1 MAFSQPCPRCGRV
14 VLKISWSAL
23 RNQETCK
30 QRGFQIRSG
39 HRAPLTNSRVFFPGT
54 VVDRVVRDWLLT
66 DPSPGLMPDMV
77 ETIMEREWKTILDEG
92 GVITW
97 RNSSDR
103 AAVLSDCREAVTK
116 IEPSLNTYVVPY
128 EYQADK
134 GFKVPVLIPHPAGG
148 TEEILLNGYMDIEV
162 KDDQG
167 RFWIWDVKMTRNNDY
182 WRKTVGQLTFYAL
195 SVLLSEGVLPV
206 RVGLLQP
213 MCDER
218 VKAFAVTPDVSSQ
231 MMQRITGMARDIWTG
246 EKTPRSDTAECSY
259 CEVRH
264 ACTRFQ
270 PVVIDGKRRVAF

>member
-1 MAFSQPCPRCGRV
+1 M
-14 VLKISWSAL
+14 LKLSWSSL
-23 RNQETCK
+23 RTHETCK

-39 HRAPLTNSRVFFPGT
+39 HRAPTANSRVFFPGT

-92 GVITW
+92 GSITW
-97 RNSSDR
+97 RNASDR
-103 AAVLSDCREAVTK
+103 AEVLADCREAVVK
-116 IEPSLNTYVVPY
+116 IEPALNRLVVPF

-134 GFKVPVLIPHPAGG
+134 GFKVPVMVPHPAGC

-162 KDDQG
+162 KDDHG
-167 RFWIWDVKMTRNNDY
+167 RFFIWDVKMTRNNDY

-195 SVLLSEGVLPV
+195 SVLLSEGVLPI

-213 MCDER
+213 MCTER
-218 VKAFAVTPDVSSQ
+218 VKAFEVTPDDSSQ
-231 MMQRITGMARDIWTG
+231 MMQRISAMARNIWTG
-246 EKTPRSDTAECSY
+246 EKTPRSDTSECAY

-270 PVVIDGKRRVAF
+270 PVVIGGQRRVSF